1 MGAPSTTFR
10 QTQRKKPPEGG
21 FGGPGRNR
29 TTALGGLILLQ
40 DCPFEGQFSLAR

>member
-21 FGGPGRNR
+21 FGGSGRNR
-29 TTALGGLILLQ
+29 LGPVDSPQGVHVLFI
-40 DCPFEGQFSLAR
+40 